1 MFVWW
6 RPVAEPAAAA
16 EAKAVVKAE
25 DETDVAAQRFR
36 DRAAEEEGQ
45 YATHTFRLLT
55 FVCSVTLQFTVVM
68 IPCSVVPS
76 HLFILQLI
84 TCSFLH
90 IHLVAVHVFILTTLL
105 DFVWL
110 LLYLV

>member
-45 YATHTFRLLT
+45 YATHTFQLLT
-55 FVCSVTLQFTVVM
+55 FVCSVTLQFTVVI

-84 TCSFLH
+84 TW
-90 IHLVAVHVFILTTLL
+90 VFYTFT
-105 DFVWL
+105 
-110 LLYLV
+110 